1 MTKNPYKD
9 WPEEQLAAEL
19 FAMRRAVE
27 AHPEDAHRWTD
38 RITQIE
44 KEANGRRL
52 ENTPLKTFQEP
63 FGEIVARRL
72 LSPLWKGG
80 TEPEY
85 VDASDALFV
94 AEDAYGWLWVRTLN
108 RPSFERIKPWRPR
121 HALAIWNSV
130 ASRKIMMVEW
140 E

>member
-19 FAMRRAVE
+19 FAMRRAVQ
-27 AHPEDAHRWTD
+27 AHPDEAHRWID

-44 KEANGRRL
+44 KEANSRRL

-63 FGEIVARRL
+63 FGEILARRFL
-72 LSPLWKGG
+72 AALWKGG
-80 TEPEY
+80 REPEY
-85 VDASDALFV
+85 VDPSEALYV
-94 AEDAYGWLWVRTLN
+94 AEDEYGWLWVRTRN
-108 RPSFERIKPWRPR
+108 RPSYERIKPWRPR
-121 HALAIWNSV
+121 HALAIVNSMS
-130 ASRKIMMVEW
+130 SRKIVMVEW

>member
-1 MTKNPYKD
+1 MTRNPYKD

-27 AHPEDAHRWTD
+27 SHPEEAHRWSL
-38 RITQIE
+38 RISQIE

-63 FGEIVARRL
+63 FGEILARHFL
-72 LSPLWKGG
+72 WPLWRGG
-80 TEPEY
+80 TEPDY
-85 VDASDALFV
+85 VDASDDLLV
-94 AEDAYGWLWVRTLN
+94 AEDSYGWLWVRTKD
-108 RPSFERIKPWRPR
+108 RPSFERIKPWRFR
-121 HALAIWNSV
+121 HARAIINSV